1 MRKQGLWKKY
11 VPMMMTAPLL
21 LGGCSLLPPEET
33 GGHVVLVQAVDSVQY
48 ELTEVTREDVELVK
62 DIYCTYQQS
71 KEETLSFATSG
82 RMVSYVHVGVGENVK
97 KGDLL
102 AELVSDDLVEAIK
115 EMRYDIERETL
126 LLAQAEERKAFDL
139 DELKVQ
145 YNRGGMTRA
154 QYEERVEQTEQNYA
168 GTITGYQ
175 DSLYIK
181 GMRMEKLEE
190 ELEGC
195 KLYAGIDGMVSMIRG
210 KIMEEVLSDGA
221 EAIKIIDKT
230 RCLFSM
236 DDMEY
241 AEHFTPGKEF
251 ALMDNN
257 GTVYMT
263 EVVAP
268 EEAPDDE
275 KIYLMLTDAD
285 AVVAVGVRAYARLV
299 LAESKDVL
307 ALPKSLV
314 HYAGDDAFV
323 YCESEDGLKS
333 VRYIKTGL
341 TGSKL
346 VEIKEGLEEGEMVI
360 RK

>member
-11 VPMMMTAPLL
+11 VPMLMSAPLV

-33 GGHVVLVQAVDSVQY
+33 GGHLVLVQAVDSVQY
-48 ELTEVTREDVELVK
+48 ELTEVTREDVQLVK
-62 DIYCTYQQS
+62 DLYCTYQQS
-71 KEETLSFATSG
+71 KEETLHFATSG
-82 RMVSYVHVGVGENVK
+82 RMVSYVHVEAGENVK

-102 AELVSDDLVEAIK
+102 AELVSDDLEEAIK
-115 EMRYDIERETL
+115 ELRHDIEKETL
-126 LLAQAEERKAFDL
+126 LLNQTEEWKAFDL
-139 DELKVQ
+139 DELKAQ

-154 QYEERVEQTEQNYA
+154 QYEERVEQTERNYS

-181 GMRMEKLEE
+181 GMRLERLEE
-190 ELEGC
+190 ELAGC

-210 KIMEEVLSDGA
+210 KILEEVVSEDT
-221 EAIKIIDKT
+221 EVMKIIDKT
-230 RCLFSM
+230 RCLFCM

-241 AEHFTPGKEF
+241 AEYFTPGEEV
-251 ALMDNN
+251 ALTDNN

-268 EEAPDDE
+268 EEAPDDQNV
-275 KIYLMLTDAD
+275 YLMLTDVN
-285 AVVAVGVRAYARLV
+285 AVVAVGVRAYARLI
-299 LAESKDVL
+299 LAESKDAL
-307 ALPKSLV
+307 TLPKALV

-333 VRYIKTGL
+333 VRYVKTGL

-346 VEIKEGLEEGEMVI
+346 VEILEGLEEGEMVI